1 MILRFHMNENPY
13 SPARSI
19 REAAIKGLDQ
29 INRYSES
36 KYLIELKKLLGD
48 YNNVSS
54 DRIVLSHGSDLL
66 LREIINIFSK
76 DRKIIMVSPSFF
88 PVAQYALKQASRFTK
103 IQISSPDFK
112 LDRNLL
118 LKELNEPTL
127 LIIDNP
133 NNPTGRI
140 LLDNELVEK
149 ILQNKNAL
157 LLVDEAYY
165 EFSGQ
170 TFAGLIIKYPNL
182 AIIRT
187 MDKAFSLAGL
197 RLGYLLAGGFF
208 KDQFSDFPVFL
219 SRPTLFAAIE
229 ALKNP
234 KYLTINVNNILSEKA
249 RLEKELTKIGI
260 QVFPGSTNFILIKS
274 NLPDFGKK
282 LLDSGIIIKD
292 LSEEWL
298 NGFYRISIGL
308 PEENDTLLSI
318 IKNIYKGTKKNK
330 IMNISNRVN
339 KTN

>member
-1 MILRFHMNENPY
+1 MNENPY
-13 SPARSI
+13 SPASSI
-19 REAAIKGLDQ
+19 QKAAIKGLDK
-29 INRYSES
+29 INRYSEV
-36 KYLIELKKLLGD
+36 KYLIELKELLGN
-48 YNNVSS
+48 YNNVPS
-54 DRIVLSHGSDLL
+54 DRIILSPGSGFLI
-66 LREIINIFSK
+66 REIINIFSK
-76 DRKIIMVSPSFF
+76 NRKIIMLSPSFF
-88 PVAQYALKQASRFTK
+88 PVAQFALKQANRLTK
-103 IQISSPDFK
+103 IQIAPPDFK

-118 LKELNEPTL
+118 LNELTESTL

-133 NNPTGRI
+133 NNPTGKI
-140 LLDNELVEK
+140 LIDDSLAEK

-165 EFSGQ
+165 EFSGK
-170 TFAGLIIKYPNL
+170 TFASMIEKYPNL
-182 AIIRT
+182 AITRT

-197 RLGYLLAGGFF
+197 RMGYLLAGDYF

-234 KYLTINVNNILSEKA
+234 EYLTINVNRILSEKA
-249 RLEKELTKIGI
+249 RVEKELTKIGI

-274 NLPDFGKK
+274 KIPDFARK
-282 LLDSGIIIKD
+282 LMDSGIIIKD

-318 IKNIYKGTKKNK
+318 IKNN
-330 IMNISNRVN
+330 
-339 KTN
+339 

>member
-1 MILRFHMNENPY
+1 MTINFHMNENPY

-19 REAAIKGLDQ
+19 QKAAIKGLEK

-36 KYLIELKKLLGD
+36 KYLIELKELLGN
-48 YNNVSS
+48 YNNVPA

-66 LREIINIFSK
+66 IREIINIFSK
-76 DRKIIMVSPSFF
+76 GRKIIMLSPSFF
-88 PVAQYALKQASRFTK
+88 PVAQYALKQASRLTK
-103 IQISSPDFK
+103 IQISPPDFK

-118 LKELNEPTL
+118 LNELNEPTL

-133 NNPTGRI
+133 NNPTGKI
-140 LLDNELVEK
+140 LIDDSLAEK
-149 ILQNKNAL
+149 VLQNKNSL

-170 TFAGLIIKYPNL
+170 TFVGLIKKYPNL

-208 KDQFSDFPVFL
+208 KDQFSDFPAFL

-234 KYLTINVNNILSEKA
+234 EYLTINVNKILSEKA
-249 RLEKELTKIGI
+249 RVEKELTKIGI

-274 NLPDFGKK
+274 KLPDFGKK

-298 NGFYRISIGL
+298 VGLYSISIGL

-318 IKNIYKGTKKNK
+318 IKNI
-330 IMNISNRVN
+330 
-339 KTN
+339 

>member
-1 MILRFHMNENPY
+1 MNENPY
-13 SPARSI
+13 LPAESI
-19 REAAIKGLDQ
+19 REAAVKGMENV
-29 INRYSES
+29 NRYSEL
-36 KYLIELKKLLGD
+36 KYLNELKMLIGKYSD
-48 YNNVSS
+48 IPS
-54 DRIVLSHGSDLL
+54 DRVILSPGSDFL
-66 LREIINIFSK
+66 LREVINIFSK
-76 DRKIIMVSPSFF
+76 DRKIIMMNPSFF
-88 PVAQYALKQASRFTK
+88 PVSQYAMKLARKLTK
-103 IQISSPDFK
+103 IQISPPDFK

-118 LKELNEPTL
+118 LNELNEPTL

-133 NNPTGRI
+133 NNPTGKI
-140 LLDNELVEK
+140 LIDDSLAEK

-170 TFAGLIIKYPNL
+170 TFAGLIKKYPNL

-208 KDQFSDFPVFL
+208 KDQFSDFPASL

-234 KYLTINVNNILSEKA
+234 EYLTINVNKILSEKA
-249 RLEKELTKIGI
+249 RVEKELTKIGI

-274 NLPDFGKK
+274 KLPDFGKK
-282 LLDSGIIIKD
+282 LMDSGTIIKD

-308 PEENDTLLSI
+308 PEENDALLSI
-318 IKNIYKGTKKNK
+318 IKNN
-330 IMNISNRVN
+330 
-339 KTN
+339 

>member
-1 MILRFHMNENPY
+1 MILKFHMNENPY
-13 SPARSI
+13 SPASSI
-19 REAAIKGLDQ
+19 QKAAIKGLDK
-29 INRYSES
+29 INRYSEV
-36 KYLIELKKLLGD
+36 KYLIELKELLGN
-48 YNNVSS
+48 YNNVPS
-54 DRIVLSHGSDLL
+54 DRIILSPGSGFLI
-66 LREIINIFSK
+66 REIINIFSK
-76 DRKIIMVSPSFF
+76 NRKIIMLSPSFF
-88 PVAQYALKQASRFTK
+88 PVAQFALKQANRLTK
-103 IQISSPDFK
+103 IQIAPPDFK

-118 LKELNEPTL
+118 LNELTESTL

-133 NNPTGRI
+133 NNPTGKI
-140 LLDNELVEK
+140 LIDDSLAEK

-165 EFSGQ
+165 EFSGK
-170 TFAGLIIKYPNL
+170 TFASMIEKYPNL
-182 AIIRT
+182 AITRT

-197 RLGYLLAGGFF
+197 RMGYLLAGDYF

-234 KYLTINVNNILSEKA
+234 EYLTINVNRILSEKA
-249 RLEKELTKIGI
+249 RVEKELTKIGI

-274 NLPDFGKK
+274 KIPDFARK
-282 LLDSGIIIKD
+282 LMDSGIIIKD

-318 IKNIYKGTKKNK
+318 IKNN
-330 IMNISNRVN
+330 
-339 KTN
+339 